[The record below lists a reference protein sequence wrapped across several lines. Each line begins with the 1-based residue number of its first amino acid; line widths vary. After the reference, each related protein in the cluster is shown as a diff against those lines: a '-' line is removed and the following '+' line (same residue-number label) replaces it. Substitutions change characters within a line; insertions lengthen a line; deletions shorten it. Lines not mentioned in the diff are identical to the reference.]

1 MICKYLKLTESKI
14 LVELTILE
22 SMSEILDIFR
32 SEKGSR
38 EKSNNQDE
46 DSDDDDGDN
55 VDADM
60 LCHDFEV
67 TG

>member
-1 MICKYLKLTESKI
+1 
-14 LVELTILE
+14 
-22 SMSEILDIFR
+22 MSEILDIFR